1 MSAAPV
7 LVTGGAGFIG
17 RHLVRQLSE
26 SGRRIR
32 VLDPELNGTLFG
44 PGVEA
49 VAGSV
54 LDRETVARL
63 MDGVEQVFHLA
74 ANTHLWLPD
83 KSSFRTVNTDG
94 TRVVLDA
101 AARAGV
107 DRIVVTSTEII
118 LRGWQNA
125 SATPVSEAEP
135 TPRLEDMAGPYCQSK
150 YLADQMAREAAR
162 DGLPVVIVYPTVPV
176 GPGDS
181 NLTAPTQM
189 IVDLIQG
196 RLPGYLDGMINFVPV
211 EDVARG
217 HILAAEMGRPGDR
230 FILGGE
236 DMRVR
241 QLMALV
247 ATVAGCRTPTLRVPY
262 WAALASAATMEL
274 VSDTVTGRPP
284 MAPVAGVR
292 LAKHDRPIDSS
303 KARTV
308 LGWQPGSVDDA
319 VERAVDWLYR
329 HGLISTLGASVD
341 QRRAQSPDR

>member
-1 MSAAPV
+1 MSAAPA

-17 RHLVRQLSE
+17 RHLVRQLAAT
-26 SGRRIR
+26 GRPVR
-32 VLDPELNGTLFG
+32 VLDPELNGTVFG
-44 PGVEA
+44 TGVEA

-63 MDGVEQVFHLA
+63 MNGAGEVFHLA

-83 KSSFRTVNTDG
+83 KSSFHTVNSEG
-94 TRVVLDA
+94 TRVVLDEA
-101 AARAGV
+101 CRAGV

-118 LRGWQNA
+118 LRGWQDS
-125 SATPVSEAEP
+125 SATPVRETEP
-135 TPRLEDMAGPYCQSK
+135 TPRLEDMAGAYCRSK

-162 DGLPVVIVYPTVPV
+162 DGLPVVSVYPTVPV

-217 HILAAEMGRPGDR
+217 HILAAEKGRPGDR
-230 FILGGE
+230 YILGGE

-241 QLMALV
+241 ELMALV
-247 ATVAGCRTPTLRVPY
+247 ADIAGCRTPTLRVPY

-274 VSDTVTGRPP
+274 VADTVTGRPP

-292 LAKHDRPIDSS
+292 LAKHDRPIDSG
-303 KARTV
+303 KARTE
-308 LGWQPGSVDDA
+308 LGWQPGSVADA

-329 HGLISTLGASVD
+329 HGLISTLGGAVD
-341 QRRAQSPDR
+341 QRRTASPDR

>member
-1 MSAAPV
+1 MSATPA

-17 RHLVRQLSE
+17 RHLVRQLAAA
-26 SGRRIR
+26 GRPVR
-32 VLDPELNGTLFG
+32 VLDPELNGTVFG

-54 LDRETVARL
+54 LDRETVARI
-63 MDGVEQVFHLA
+63 MAGVSDVFHLA

-83 KSSFRTVNTDG
+83 KSSFIAVNSEG
-94 TRVVLDA
+94 TRVVLDE

-107 DRIVVTSTEII
+107 GRIVVTSTEVI
-118 LRGWQNA
+118 LRGWRDA

-135 TPRLEDMAGPYCQSK
+135 TPRLEDMSGAYCRSK

-162 DGLPVVIVYPTVPV
+162 DGLPVVSVYPTVPV

-211 EDVARG
+211 EDVASG
-217 HILAAEMGRPGDR
+217 HILAAEKGRPGDR

-247 ATVAGCRTPTLRVPY
+247 ADIAGCAAPTLRVPY

-274 VSDTVTGRPP
+274 VADTVTHRPP

-292 LAKHDRPIDSS
+292 LAKHDRPIDSTR
-303 KARTV
+303 ARTV
-308 LGWQPGSVDDA
+308 LGWQPGPVADA

-341 QRRAQSPDR
+341 PSRAVSPER